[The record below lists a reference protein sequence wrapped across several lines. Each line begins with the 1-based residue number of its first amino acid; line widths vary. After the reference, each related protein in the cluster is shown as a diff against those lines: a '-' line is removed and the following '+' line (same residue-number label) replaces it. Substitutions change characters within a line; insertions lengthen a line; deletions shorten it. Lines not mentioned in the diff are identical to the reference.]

1 MVGEDPNEYC
11 YSLWQYLCSFV
22 NHDILTN
29 KMWIEKS
36 KNSHLQPANYVNHEE
51 IKCLWK
57 ATKKWY
63 CPFEKNERWGGERR
77 KKLRRKENNKS

>member
-1 MVGEDPNEYC
+1 MVEEDPNEYC
-11 YSLWQYLCSFV
+11 NSLWQYLCSFV

-36 KNSHLQPANYVNHEE
+36 KNSHFQPANYDNLEE

-57 ATKKWY
+57 ATKKKGDIV
-63 CPFEKNERWGGERR
+63 PLKRMRDGGE
-77 KKLRRKENNKS
+77 KKKTKKEGK